1 MFFHNSID
9 STVLPTSNTVV
20 KLEPIVAAI
29 NVSGPHR
36 SHKSAKQDRGIN
48 SLWKQKND
56 IT

>member
-48 SLWKQKND
+48 SL
-56 IT
+56 